1 MPATVLDRVRQITAD
16 VFDVDVR
23 EVTVDSSPETI
34 ASWDSQAH
42 LNFILALEAEFGIRL
57 GVVAAADILN
67 VGLAV
72 SMVEAQLATHSP

>member
-1 MPATVLDRVRQITAD
+1 MTATTLDRVRQITAD
-16 VFDVDVR
+16 VFDVDVQ
-23 EVTVDSSPETI
+23 EVTVESSPETI

-42 LNFILALEAEFGIRL
+42 LNFILALEAEFDIRL

-72 SMVEAQLATHSP
+72 ALVDEQLATKSS